1 MKKWMYRLTALLLA
15 LSMLSSVTAFA
26 NDDDDDDEDEMPVTE
41 VTTVVQEYEGRTVT
55 LKTACLDFIEV
66 DGYQFK
72 DLNKDGELQPYEDWR
87 LDAETRAE
95 DLLSRMSDKQK
106 GAQMAHITLV
116 TLKESWFND
125 FNVGFALAYTYFS
138 EGGDEAVNKMNYIQS
153 LCEDSELAIP
163 TVFSMDSVIGASWV
177 SGATILPDAITLAAT
192 GDAELVQELAEVQ
205 REEMMALG
213 VRISLSP
220 NADLA
225 TDPRWGRNQETYGE
239 DVETAKAMV
248 KAAITGLQAGTDG
261 INEDGLIACVKH
273 FPGSGP
279 QTGGVD
285 GTPLVFD
292 DETFPL
298 HLSIFEAAL
307 EVNPGMIM
315 PYGYSTVPYL
325 GGDAVDNY
333 AHESSVVM
341 NDVLRDQLGYDGIIQ
356 TDWGLN
362 HIVAMQAGADVMG
375 GMGQRDVSKLV
386 DTVDSEDLTDSCR
399 RLLIAKFQLG
409 VFENPFVDV
418 ETVATVVGSDEHY
431 EKAMEAAERAVT
443 LVKYENQT
451 SLEGQNIIVAGK
463 LADDA
468 EALSSGWR
476 LSTET
481 GLDVTGKS
489 ILNAIENRL
498 GAENVTY
505 IGEDT
510 ASVAESYPENTTA
523 IVVVG
528 EASGTHQPAWG
539 DNNLEFPDEQQE
551 IVRALKEAGVNVVSV
566 VIMNRP
572 YVMTPISEASD
583 AVMIVYRPGITAGG
597 EAVTN
602 ALFGD
607 CAISGKL
614 PWQIP
619 ATMEQVVR
627 QREDLPKDIDSPLYD
642 YGFGIEVEA
651 FGQ

>member
-1 MKKWMYRLTALLLA
+1 MKKNLYRLLAFVLA
-15 LSMLSSVTAFA
+15 LSMLFTVTAFA
-26 NDDDDDDEDEMPVTE
+26 DEDDEDEEVIIELTE
-41 VTTVVQEYEGRTVT
+41 VTQEYEGRTVT
-55 LKTACLDFIEV
+55 LKTASLDFIEV

-87 LDAETRAE
+87 LDAAARAE
-95 DLLSRMSDKQK
+95 DLLGRMSDKDK
-106 GAQMAHITLV
+106 GAQMAHMTLV
-116 TLKESWFND
+116 TLKESWFTD
-125 FNVGFALAYTYFS
+125 LDIGFALCYTYFG
-138 EGGDEAVNKMNYIQS
+138 ENKETAVDKMNYLQA
-153 LCEDSELAIP
+153 LCEESEFGIP

-177 SGATILPDAITLAAT
+177 NGTTILPDAITLAAT
-192 GDAELVQELAEVQ
+192 GDAELVQALADLQ

-239 DVETAKAMV
+239 DVETAKAMTA
-248 KAAITGLQAGTDG
+248 AAITGLQGGTEG
-261 INEDGLIACVKH
+261 INENGLIACVKH

-292 DETFPL
+292 AETFPL

-307 EVNPGMIM
+307 EVNPGMVM

-325 GGDAVDNY
+325 GGDAVENY

-341 NDVLRDQLGYDGIIQ
+341 NDVLRGQLGYDGIIQ

-375 GMGQRDVSKLV
+375 GMGQRDVSKMV
-386 DTVDSEDLTDSCR
+386 DTVEPEELTDRCR

-409 VFENPFVDV
+409 VFENPFADA
-418 ETVATVVGSDEHY
+418 ETTETVVGSQEHY
-431 EKAMEAAERAVT
+431 DLAMEAAEKAVT

-451 SLEGQNIIVAGK
+451 SLEGQNILVAGK
-463 LADDA
+463 LAADA
-468 EALSSGWR
+468 ECLNSGWR
-476 LSTET
+476 LSSET
-481 GLDVTGKS
+481 GLITEGKS
-489 ILNAIENRL
+489 ILEAIETRA
-498 GAENVTY
+498 GSVTY
-505 IGEDT
+505 LGEDPT
-510 ASVAESYPENTTA
+510 AVESAYPEGTTA

-528 EASGTHQPAWG
+528 EAAGTHQPAWG
-539 DNNLEFPDEQQE
+539 DNVLDFPEEQTAM
-551 IVRALKEAGVNVVSV
+551 VKALKDAGVNVISV
-566 VIMNRP
+566 VVMNRP
-572 YVMTPISEASD
+572 YVMTPISENSD

-597 EAVTN
+597 EAVAH

-607 CAISGKL
+607 CEISGKL

-619 ATMEQVVR
+619 ATMDQVLM
-627 QREDLPKDIDSPLYD
+627 QREDVPKDIAEPLYD
-642 YGFGIEVEA
+642 YGFGIDIAA
-651 FGQ
+651 FGC